1 MKKYWKNGTKRM
13 AVILGAVLLTAVW
26 LAGAFSVKAA
36 ETVPS
41 FDVSRFILPEE
52 AKMLVVVE
60 GNEGSTCQVYAYEKT
75 DGAGNRGCRRWGLWD
90 ETA

>member
-60 GNEGSTCQVYAYEKT
+60 EMKEVPVRYMPMRKRM
-75 DGAGNRGCRRWGLWD
+75 GAGNRGCRRWGLWD